1 MTFYISTIRHTRI
14 LLITACFPICTA
26 LKRRKYAQR
35 EKISVKCG
43 IQNTRGPACS
53 HAKILSTRKSEKK
66 GGKQQRSGKS
76 DPRNNV
82 TTRHRDYVKLSVKIQ
97 SLLTLLELSNMSFAL
112 LVYGT
117 SRFKVRMN
125 MLMSSSI
132 ELQTHHMRHDCELLF
147 EIIGKI

>member
-1 MTFYISTIRHTRI
+1 MAVSHNSSSGKECQRTSAKRLSNDILHFYNTSHSYFIDYCLFSNLH
-14 LLITACFPICTA
+14 CFET
-26 LKRRKYAQR
+26 RKYAKR

-82 TTRHRDYVKLSVKIQ
+82 TARHRDYVKLSVKIQ
-97 SLLTLLELSNMSFAL
+97 SLLTLLEQCVIRS
-112 LVYGT
+112 T
-117 SRFKVRMN
+117 CVRDKPVQG
-125 MLMSSSI
+125 SHEHVDVI
-132 ELQTHHMRHDCELLF
+132 VD
-147 EIIGKI
+147 